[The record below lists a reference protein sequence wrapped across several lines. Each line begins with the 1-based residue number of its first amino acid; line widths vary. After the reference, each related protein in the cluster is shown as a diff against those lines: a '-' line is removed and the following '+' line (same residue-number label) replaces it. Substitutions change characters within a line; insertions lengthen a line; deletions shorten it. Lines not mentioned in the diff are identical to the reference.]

1 MMPTYRDGQLLV
13 GVKAFWLRGEPFR
26 RGEVVMCRVGGEKLL
41 KRIYALPGDE
51 VVIFSLDDGF
61 HVMVQAENYLRYYQL
76 AEGIG
81 HVDEIAER
89 IEKETGIESRS
100 TVLGHVQR
108 GGSPTCKDRYYAS
121 IMGAYAADILCAG
134 SSNRV
139 VAYRHGEFVDYDIEE
154 ALAMQ
159 KSISEYEYE
168 ISRMLAI

>member
-1 MMPTYRDGQLLV
+1 MVLFCKTGMQDMNRSGKRVVWLAAAGVLLALAAWIQPYELIRVTGGSMMPTYRDGQLLV

-81 HVDEIAER
+81 HAR
-89 IEKETGIESRS
+89 
-100 TVLGHVQR
+100 
-108 GGSPTCKDRYYAS
+108 
-121 IMGAYAADILCAG
+121 
-134 SSNRV
+134 
-139 VAYRHGEFVDYDIEE
+139 
-154 ALAMQ
+154 
-159 KSISEYEYE
+159 
-168 ISRMLAI
+168 ISRFEVPEHGLFLLGDAPNVSLDSRDFGPVPEADVIARIR